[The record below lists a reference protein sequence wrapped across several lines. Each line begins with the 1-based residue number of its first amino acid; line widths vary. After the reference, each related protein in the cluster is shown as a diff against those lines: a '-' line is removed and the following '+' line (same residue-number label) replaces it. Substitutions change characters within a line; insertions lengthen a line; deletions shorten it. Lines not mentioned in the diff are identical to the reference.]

1 MLAALSAALAAML
14 GIPLWSASAT
24 GAGSLAVTGYVEQ
37 GSAAA
42 VIDRSAP
49 ALSTVGVDG
58 VNLDR
63 TGGAVTAVDG
73 SARSLLQR
81 AHTDGLRGE
90 LLFGNYDNAIGDF
103 SPRIAADL
111 LHSARNIRVVAAQ
124 LTTITTSQGWNGVTV
139 DLESLDGTDRAG
151 LVHFVTALRAD
162 LPVGRSLSID
172 VGAAT
177 SLSDYAASGF
187 DLTRLGHVVD
197 RVVLMAYDQHGPW
210 SQPGPIGAID
220 WQRQSLAVLLT
231 RVSAAKVDLGV
242 AGYGYTWPKGSAL
255 HHGTSLSDA
264 QARQLTGRA
273 VARTR
278 WVKASG
284 EWTATLNNGTIL
296 WWSDARSYRLRLAL
310 ARRFSLHGVAVWQL
324 ASSDPLVQ

>member
-1 MLAALSAALAAML
+1 MLAAMSAALVATL
-14 GIPLWSASAT
+14 GVPRWSGIAT
-24 GAGSLAVTGYVEQ
+24 GAGSLAVTGYIEQ

-42 VIDRSAP
+42 AIDRSAA

-58 VNLDR
+58 VNLVSSGD
-63 TGGAVTAVDG
+63 AVTVVDG
-73 SARSLLQR
+73 AARSLLLR

-90 LLFGNYDNAIGDF
+90 LLFGNYDDAIGDF
-103 SPRIAADL
+103 SPRIARRL
-111 LHSARNIRVVAAQ
+111 LHSARAIRDVAAQ
-124 LTTITTSQGWNGVTV
+124 LAAIVTAQGWDGVTV

-151 LVHFVTALRAD
+151 LVDFLTALRAD
-162 LPVGRSLSID
+162 LPASRSLSID

-187 DLTRLGHVVD
+187 DLARLGHVVN

-210 SQPGPIGAID
+210 SQPGPIGALD
-220 WQRQSLAVLLT
+220 WQRRSLQVLLT
-231 RVSAAKVDLGV
+231 RVPAAMVDLGV

-264 QARQLTGRA
+264 QARQLARRG
-273 VARTR
+273 VARVR
-278 WVKASG
+278 WVGASG
-284 EWTATLNNGTIL
+284 EWTATLENGTVL
-296 WWSDARSYRLRLAL
+296 WWSDARSYRVRLAL

-324 ASSDPLVQ
+324 GSSDPLAP